1 MTILYT
7 HNSSPKKKPSKKL
20 LELRAKRT
28 ALFESIQKT
37 RPKATRVILAPEPIQ
52 SRVTV
57 PLSNAVGSGFKKS
70 VDDYKWKKDR
80 EETSATI
87 KEIERKKTMVAPL
100 YSKGAVQFITPGSD
114 TKTLGRKV

>member
-7 HNSSPKKKPSKKL
+7 HNSSPKKKLSKKV
-20 LELRAKRT
+20 LELRAKRN

-37 RPKATRVILAPEPIQ
+37 RPKATRLIQPPDPIQ

-57 PLSNAVGSGFKKS
+57 PLSNSIGNGFRKS
-70 VDDYKWKKDR
+70 VDDYRWKKDR
-80 EETSATI
+80 EESSATI

-100 YSKGAVQFITPGSD
+100 YSKGATQFITPGSD
-114 TKTLGRKV
+114 VKTLGRKI